1 MPLTSSYIPLAS
13 VAARAADAK
22 KATDVVILDV
32 GDLLGIT
39 DLFVIASA
47 SNRRLALTV
56 ADEMER
62 AVKLA
67 GGPAPISVEG
77 LEEATWILIDF
88 GPFVVHVFQ
97 QETREFYDLERLWR
111 DAPRVAW
118 VPDAPEPDSDGA
130 PHSDPDS
137 DPDPLD

>member
-47 SNRRLALTV
+47 SNRRLALTL
-56 ADEMER
+56 ADEMEL
-62 AVKLA
+62 AVKRA
-67 GGPAPISVEG
+67 GGPSPLSVEG

-118 VPDAPEPDSDGA
+118 VPDTPANAADSEEDSD
-130 PHSDPDS
+130 SDAC
-137 DPDPLD
+137 

>member
-1 MPLTSSYIPLAS
+1 MTIDPGPLTSSYIPLAS

-56 ADEMER
+56 ADEMEL
-62 AVKLA
+62 AVKRA

-97 QETREFYDLERLWR
+97 QEAREFYDLERLWR

-118 VPDAPEPDSDGA
+118 VPDPPAPVVATEDA
-130 PHSDPDS
+130 TA
-137 DPDPLD
+137 